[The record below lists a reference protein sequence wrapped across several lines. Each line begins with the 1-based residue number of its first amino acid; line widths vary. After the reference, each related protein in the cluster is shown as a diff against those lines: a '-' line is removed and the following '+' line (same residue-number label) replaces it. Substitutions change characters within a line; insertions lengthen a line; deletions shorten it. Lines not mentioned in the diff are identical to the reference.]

1 MKIAILQREKRKQL
15 SKKWIAG
22 GLLLACLMVIS
33 SVLLLLYPFASK
45 VKDNH
50 FIGDNPILFKGA
62 QAGNAII
69 EGESVY
75 VPVSFM
81 NSIEGNIAYDQKSN
95 SIIIATKDKVVQMPG
110 ESQTIYENGQP
121 VELQFPA
128 VTAKSGELHVAL
140 DAMLAYFPIQFK
152 VLQESNAVWI
162 QQDGQHL
169 TRGVIT
175 GKDAHA
181 EKLRLRT
188 KASLQSA
195 YVAKTI
201 DQEPIY
207 IEKATD
213 DYLFVRNESGIAGY
227 IEKDLVKETSEEV
240 VTIARDS
247 NNPVLP
253 QLDGPVQLTWEAVY
267 TKNPDTNQIPA
278 MPGVNVVSPTWFELT
293 SADGAVKNLAS
304 IDYVN
309 WARNRGYH
317 VWGLF
322 SNAFN
327 PELTHSAF
335 KDFETRQ
342 KIIRQLLNY
351 SQTYQLAGI
360 NLDIENVNEADGPL
374 VTQFV
379 REATAYFHQAG
390 LVVSMDITFI
400 SGGNWSAFYERDKL
414 ANIVDYMIVMAYDEH
429 WASSEKAGSVASFP
443 WVEQNLSKLLD
454 EVPKEQL
461 ILGVPLY
468 ARLWKE
474 QVLAGGNVEVTS
486 TALSMN
492 KVKEWL
498 ITNKIQPTY
507 DPDSGQNYAEYYNE
521 AEQATYKI
529 WLEDELSLR
538 KRTEMAAQYELA
550 GVASWSRYFADE
562 AAWTA
567 LQWKKDNNIT
577 KK

>member
-1 MKIAILQREKRKQL
+1 MANLQREKQKQL
-15 SKKWIAG
+15 STKWIAG
-22 GLLLACLMVIS
+22 GLLLACLMIMT

-45 VKDNH
+45 EKENY
-50 FIGDNPILFKGA
+50 FIGDTPILFKGA

-69 EGESVY
+69 EGEVVY

-81 NSIEGNIAYDQKSN
+81 KNIGENIAYDQKSN
-95 SIIIATKDKVVQMPG
+95 SIIIATNDKVVQMPD
-110 ESQTIYENGQP
+110 ESHTVYENGQP

-128 VTAKSGELHVAL
+128 VTARNGELHVAL
-140 DAMLAYFPIQFK
+140 DSMLAYFPIHYK

-169 TRGVIT
+169 ARGIIT
-175 GKDAHA
+175 AKDTHA
-181 EKLRLRT
+181 EKLRLRSE
-188 KASLQSA
+188 ASLRSPYIA
-195 YVAKTI
+195 ETV
-201 DQEPIY
+201 DQEPVY
-207 IEKATD
+207 IEKEND
-213 DYLFVRNESGIAGY
+213 GYLFVRNETGVAGY
-227 IEKDLVKETSEEV
+227 IQKDLVKETSEEV
-240 VTIARDS
+240 VTIKRDA
-247 NNPVLP
+247 NHPVLP
-253 QLDGPVQLTWEAVY
+253 QIDGPVQLTWEAVY

-278 MPGVNVVSPTWFELT
+278 MPGVNVVSPTWFELA

-304 IDYVN
+304 MDYVN
-309 WARNRGYH
+309 WAKNRGYH

-342 KIIRQLLNY
+342 TIIRQLLDY
-351 SQTYQLAGI
+351 SQVYQLDGI

-400 SGGNWSAFYERDKL
+400 SGGTWSAFYERDKL
-414 ANIVDYMIVMAYDEH
+414 ADTVDYMIVMAYDEH
-429 WASSEKAGSVASFP
+429 WASSGVAGSVASFP
-443 WVEQNLSKLLD
+443 WVEENLIKLLD

-474 QVLAGGNVEVTS
+474 QALAGGNVEVTS

-498 ITNKIQPTY
+498 DAKNIQPSY
-507 DPDSGQNYAEYYNE
+507 DPESGQNYAEYYNE
-521 AEQATYKI
+521 AEQAMYKI

-538 KRTEMAAQYELA
+538 KRTEMAAKYELA
-550 GVASWSRYFADE
+550 GVASWSRYFANDS
-562 AAWTA
+562 AWTA
-567 LQWKKDNNIT
+567 LQWKKENNMT
-577 KK
+577 KN